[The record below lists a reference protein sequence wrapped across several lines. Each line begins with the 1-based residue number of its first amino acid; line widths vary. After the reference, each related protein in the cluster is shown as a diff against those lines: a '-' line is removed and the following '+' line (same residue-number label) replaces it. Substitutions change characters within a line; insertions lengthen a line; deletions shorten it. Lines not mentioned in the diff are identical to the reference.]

1 MRGFMNLLASFVTP
15 CLKAKQRG
23 GARVHTDEPALAT
36 YSTQS
41 WRSAHI
47 LTFTLEGS
55 VSFPQIRLELH
66 SFANDKTTAR
76 KKEVRVHP
84 GAR

>member
-1 MRGFMNLLASFVTP
+1 MNLLASFVTP

-36 YSTQS
+36 GPTYPTQS

-47 LTFTLEGS
+47 LTFTLEGC

-66 SFANDKTTAR
+66 SIANDKTSAR

-84 GAR
+84 GAC